1 MQCRDTQLACGAIR
15 VGPDSSFEKGK
26 DIVSSPSRLAT
37 GRGGAT
43 ALRGLI
49 RVSGVVNRAL
59 AAVAGA
65 ALIATMLILVA
76 NIVMRTLDAPLNGTF
91 ELISMTAVVIF
102 GLALGEAQTHQAHVS
117 IDLLVKRLRK
127 RARLLV
133 GVAVTIV
140 SGALFVQLATS
151 LVIYGLNLRAEGAA
165 TESLAIPVW
174 PSALIVVLGI
184 GGLVLALVADLAKAW
199 LARTSDEPHLNIF

>member
-1 MQCRDTQLACGAIR
+1 VTTPNR
-15 VGPDSSFEKGK
+15 P
-26 DIVSSPSRLAT
+26 AT
-37 GRGGAT
+37 GRGAAT

-59 AAVAGA
+59 AAVAGV

-76 NIVMRTLDAPLNGTF
+76 NIVMRTVAAPMNGTF
-91 ELISMTAVVIF
+91 ELISMTAVVVF
-102 GLALGEAQTHQAHVS
+102 GLALGEAHTHRAHVS
-117 IDLLVKRLRK
+117 IDLLVGRLRK

-133 GVAVTIV
+133 GVAVTIA
-140 SGALFVQLATS
+140 SAALFVQLATS
-151 LVIYGLNLRAEGAA
+151 LVIYGINLREQGAA
-165 TESLAIPVW
+165 TESLAIPIW
-174 PSALIVVLGI
+174 PSALVVVLGI